1 MASQIVDIEE
11 SALWSTQLERCFV
24 DIMVEEVNKG
34 NMPSGIF
41 TSKCWKKIAEEF
53 KNKTNHAYNVKQLK
67 AKFNRLRTKH
77 HEFSTLLNETT
88 GFGWDAE
95 TNTVIADEE
104 TWQTY
109 LRAYPNAKCFR
120 KKSCE
125 NYKLLG
131 VLFNT
136 STATGQLHY
145 ASTQDPPN
153 TDEEQEQEDQFMNTG
168 VHVSSTAECQDDL
181 DNILVEDNNP
191 RRRESTSSD
200 HRAKKVS
207 KKDSISD
214 TLGYIVE
221 ASKARIKTSLAKAER
236 YKKMK
241 HTQKATSPD
250 AYSLSNCIECLE
262 GLDEIDDDTYLKA
275 TETFKELHY
284 RELFIKMSISRKF
297 AWLKSLD

>member
-1 MASQIVDIEE
+1 MASQIADVEE

-77 HEFSTLLNETT
+77 CEFSTLLNETT

-95 TNTVIADEE
+95 TNTVTADEE

-109 LRAYPNAKCFR
+109 LRAHPNAKCFR
-120 KKSCE
+120 KKGCE
-125 NYKLLG
+125 NYKILG
-131 VLFNT
+131 VLFNM

-153 TDEEQEQEDQFMNTG
+153 
-168 VHVSSTAECQDDL
+168 
-181 DNILVEDNNP
+181 
-191 RRRESTSSD
+191 
-200 HRAKKVS
+200 
-207 KKDSISD
+207 
-214 TLGYIVE
+214 
-221 ASKARIKTSLAKAER
+221 
-236 YKKMK
+236 
-241 HTQKATSPD
+241 
-250 AYSLSNCIECLE
+250 
-262 GLDEIDDDTYLKA
+262 ID
-275 TETFKELHY
+275 KE
-284 RELFIKMSISRKF
+284 
-297 AWLKSLD
+297 